1 MVSYKQMPDRYNKT
15 VQLPRQLS
23 SLRVWNDR
31 ARNTNA
37 AAWIVRVESFIVRSA
52 PQGGDDADRA
62 FMHINLIRDTRFVIR
77 RCTPKACRN

>member
-15 VQLPRQLS
+15 LQLPRQLS
-23 SLRVWNDR
+23 SLRVSNDR

-52 PQGGDDADRA
+52 PQGAT
-62 FMHINLIRDTRFVIR
+62 MLIEPSCISILSAI
-77 RCTPKACRN
+77 PGS